1 MEHGRHRGPGAEAE
15 VLLHRGEG
23 RLFRARGTA
32 YAKAYG
38 KEHMRASEG
47 RPGRPQVRGRGRGT
61 GCGEDGGWSL
71 YPQDKGPPW
80 EAGLEEQME
89 AGSHETGTSGRV
101 RGEGAMQ
108 TEEMGGAW

>member
-1 MEHGRHRGPGAEAE
+1 MMPSGAREEAEA
-15 VLLHRGEG
+15 LLQRGEG

-47 RPGRPQVRGRGRGT
+47 RPGRPQVRGRGQDT

-71 YPQDKGPPW
+71 YPQDKRLPW
-80 EAGLEEQME
+80 EAGLEGQME
-89 AGSHETGTSGRV
+89 AGSHETGTGGQV
-101 RGEGAMQ
+101 GGEWAMQ